1 MCHLHWCLIYDTK
14 PWEQLRCFCLTGS
27 QYSDWLAHVVVCVC
41 LGGGVFLGK
50 LRCKYMLKFDSIL
63 FDGCKNLLF
72 KSKVTAALT
81 WTWLTFNKVD
91 LMMSWS
97 LNDLITMLSFSL
109 QDQFDNLEKHTQW
122 GIEYLEKY
130 TKFVKERSEIEINYA
145 KQIRWVVKMTCDPYC
160 GLQGLLFG
168 GGVFHP
174 GSIKYAASTAGFDWL
189 TCPWNLERGSLC
201 TWVWLLTSLWGAN

>member
-1 MCHLHWCLIYDTK
+1 
-14 PWEQLRCFCLTGS
+14 
-27 QYSDWLAHVVVCVC
+27 
-41 LGGGVFLGK
+41 
-50 LRCKYMLKFDSIL
+50 MLKFDSIL

-91 LMMSWS
+91 FMMSWS

-174 GSIKYAASTAGFDWL
+174 GSIKYAASTVLTDWRV
-189 TCPWNLERGSLC
+189 LETLKEDHYVPECDFWPRSGGQTKMGIYSMESSAHVLFRKP
-201 TWVWLLTSLWGAN
+201 LLY